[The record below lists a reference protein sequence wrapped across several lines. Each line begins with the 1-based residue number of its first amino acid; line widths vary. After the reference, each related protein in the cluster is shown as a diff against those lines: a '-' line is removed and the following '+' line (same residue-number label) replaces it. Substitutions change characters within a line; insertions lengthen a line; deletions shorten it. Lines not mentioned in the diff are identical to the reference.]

1 MPCSSEYSD
10 LGQAEV
16 SGLSGLANQVYA
28 GAYIHKTWFHWFCNK
43 STWDQWSN
51 LCVSARVCVCVCVLA
66 CDNDLKQELTLHP
79 EARVKK

>member
-28 GAYIHKTWFHWFCNK
+28 GAYIHKT
-43 STWDQWSN
+43 
-51 LCVSARVCVCVCVLA
+51 
-66 CDNDLKQELTLHP
+66 
-79 EARVKK
+79 